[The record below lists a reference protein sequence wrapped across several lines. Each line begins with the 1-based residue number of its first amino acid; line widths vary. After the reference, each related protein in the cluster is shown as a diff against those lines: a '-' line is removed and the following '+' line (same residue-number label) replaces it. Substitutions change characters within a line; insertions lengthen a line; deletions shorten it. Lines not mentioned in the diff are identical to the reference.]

1 VSSFGRGFRNRNPL
15 VLVAAVGVTIVMLLG
30 FEQLFVTGAWTTV
43 PLKYCLRNKL
53 DSFTYVSWTVGAN
66 KQDPPTVPAV
76 YITGGSASREAII
89 SGPSLAA
96 QIHTF
101 GGPRVAA
108 WDLGCINQN
117 FGETMAV
124 ADNVPT
130 AKPAWVLVGIN
141 PGRFTEPP
149 AVNEQQIVGREF
161 LLKSTHLQQY
171 ISSTYGTY
179 MYSRTIL
186 PGIFSYLTSKAQQDG
201 FKAFTKRAPR
211 RVYIPH
217 KYTLAKIHTKTQK
230 DAMVRLWN
238 AKRYP
243 VFRQHL
249 QFNLALVRQILVS
262 CRERGVHA
270 VLLEL
275 PQNNEAI
282 KGRFDKAVAEYQIP
296 LRKLAAEFGVTYL
309 DFNAAAAI
317 PSADFHDLSHLVE
330 PGRVIWQRRLAKA
343 LAAIMGPDGEGVK
356 SP

>member
-15 VLVAAVGVTIVMLLG
+15 VLVAAVGLTLLALLG
-30 FEQLFVTGAWTTV
+30 FEQLFVTGAWTSV

-66 KQDPPTVPAV
+66 KQHPPAVPAI
-76 YITGGSASREAII
+76 YITGGSASREAIV

-96 QIHTF
+96 EVRRD

-130 AKPAWVLVGIN
+130 AKPAWVLIGIN

-149 AVNEQQIVGREF
+149 ATSEQQIVGRDF

-171 ISSTYGTY
+171 VSSTYGAY
-179 MYSRTIL
+179 KHDRSIL
-186 PGIFSYLTSKAQQDG
+186 PGVFSYLTSKAQQDG
-201 FKAFTKRAPR
+201 FRALRGAEPQR
-211 RVYIPH
+211 PYVPH
-217 KYTLAKIHTKTQK
+217 KYTIAHVRTAAQK
-230 DAMVRLWN
+230 EAMVRVWN
-238 AKRYP
+238 VKRYP
-243 VFRQHL
+243 VFRQNL
-249 QFNLALVRQILVS
+249 QFNLALVRQILIS
-262 CRERGVHA
+262 CRQRGVHA

-275 PQNNEAI
+275 PQNSGAV
-282 KGRFDKAVAEYQIP
+282 KGRFDTAIAAYQVP
-296 LRKLAAEFGVTYL
+296 LHKLAAEFGVSYL

-317 PSADFHDLSHLVE
+317 PSADFFDISHLVQ
-330 PGRVIWQRRLAKA
+330 PGRVIWQSRLAQE
-343 LAAIMGPDGEGVK
+343 LAALMGPDGTGVK

>member
-15 VLVAAVGVTIVMLLG
+15 VLVTAAGLMILMLLG
-30 FEQLFVTGAWTTV
+30 FEQLFVTGAWTSV

-66 KQDPPTVPAV
+66 KEHPPTVPAI
-76 YITGGSASREAII
+76 YITGGSASREAIV
-89 SGPSLAA
+89 SGPGLAA
-96 QIHTF
+96 QVHRL

-117 FGETMAV
+117 FGESMAV

-130 AKPAWVLVGIN
+130 AKPAWVLIGIN

-149 AVNEQQIVGREF
+149 ATNEQQIVGRDF
-161 LLKSTHLQQY
+161 LLKTTHLQQY
-171 ISSTYGTY
+171 IASTYGAY
-179 MYSRTIL
+179 KYSRTIL

-201 FKAFTKRAPR
+201 FKAFTRGAPQ
-211 RVYIPH
+211 RVYVPH
-217 KYTLAKIHTKTQK
+217 KYSVAKVHTKAQK
-230 DAMVRLWN
+230 EAMVRLWN
-238 AKRYP
+238 RKRYP
-243 VFRQHL
+243 VFRQNL
-249 QFNLALVRQILVS
+249 QFNLALVRQILIS

-282 KGRFDKAVAEYQIP
+282 KGRFDTAVAMYQVP
-296 LRKLAAEFGVTYL
+296 LHKLAAEFGVSYL

-317 PSADFHDLSHLVE
+317 PSADFFDLSHLVQ
-330 PGRVIWQRRLAKA
+330 PGRLIWQRRLAQE
-343 LAAIMGPDGEGVK
+343 LAALMGPDGTGVK
-356 SP
+356 SS

>member
-15 VLVAAVGVTIVMLLG
+15 VLLAAAGVTILMLLG
-30 FEQLFVTGAWTTV
+30 FEQLFVSGAWTTV

-66 KQDPPTVPAV
+66 KRTPPTVPAV
-76 YITGGSASREAII
+76 YITGGSASREAIV

-96 QIHTF
+96 QIHGL

-108 WDLGCINQN
+108 WDLGSINQN

-130 AKPAWVLVGIN
+130 AKPAWVLIGIN

-149 AVNEQQIVGREF
+149 ATNEQQIAGRDF
-161 LLKSTHLQQY
+161 LLKSAHLQHY
-171 ISSTYGTY
+171 ISSTYGAYT
-179 MYSRTIL
+179 YSRTIL

-201 FKAFTKRAPR
+201 FKAFTRRAPQR
-211 RVYIPH
+211 PYVPH
-217 KYTLAKIHTKTQK
+217 KYVLAKIHTKAQK
-230 DAMVRLWN
+230 EAMVRLWN
-238 AKRYP
+238 ATRYP
-243 VFRQHL
+243 VFHQNL
-249 QFNLALVRQILVS
+249 QFNLALVRQILIS
-262 CRERGVHA
+262 CRQRGVHA

-275 PQNNEAI
+275 PQNNEI
-282 KGRFDKAVAEYQIP
+282 IQGRFDKAVAEYQVP
-296 LRKLAAEFGVTYL
+296 LHKLAAQFGVTYL

-317 PSADFHDLSHLVE
+317 PSADFFDLSHLVQ

-343 LAAIMGPDGEGVK
+343 LAALVGPDGQGVK